1 MRELFAQSA
10 RTREGETALVHL
22 GAFGAWRRRR
32 RLCGWIARVRYGVN
46 RVSLLIS
53 LLVRH
58 ACTRG
63 ERWSVFQWI
72 TLHYWPRCLR
82 GSRIFTPV
90 RAHARRMG
98 RIKPLESVGRH
109 ERRHGGRRL
118 RDKRTLSADGSSFP
132 PGGGIRI
139 KVRAWEPWGEVESRL
154 RPR

>member
-1 MRELFAQSA
+1 MAPRVGVALERMRELFAHSA

-22 GAFGAWRRRR
+22 GAFGAR
-32 RLCGWIARVRYGVN
+32 RLRGWIARVRCGVN

-72 TLHYWPRCLR
+72 TLHHWPRCLR

-98 RIKPLESVGRH
+98 RIKPLESVGRL
-109 ERRHGGRRL
+109 ERRRGGRRL
-118 RDKRTLSADGSSFP
+118 RGKRSVSAGGPPPP
-132 PGGGIRI
+132 PGGLTRI
-139 KVRAWEPWGEVESRL
+139 KVRA
-154 RPR
+154 